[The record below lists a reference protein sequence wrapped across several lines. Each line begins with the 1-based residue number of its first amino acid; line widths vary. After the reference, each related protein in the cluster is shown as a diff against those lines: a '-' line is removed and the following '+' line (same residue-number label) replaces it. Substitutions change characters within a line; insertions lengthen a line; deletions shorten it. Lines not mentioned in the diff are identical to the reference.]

1 MMNLL
6 RGRGQQKVQR
16 KNERGATQ
24 VLPETVWA
32 DDSLAPG
39 IPPEGSVVVTI
50 TRQLGSGG
58 VEIGRKV
65 ARECGLHYV
74 DHQIID
80 EVARRLGVQVQQAAR
95 QDEYT
100 AGIAGQ
106 IFEALQRSSPFTANY
121 SRLFEPP
128 QVSEQSKELAYL
140 HLTQKV
146 ILELATQGNA
156 LIVGRGSQFLLHG
169 APRTLH
175 IYVFAP
181 IPNRIEN
188 VMRRFRVDRQRA
200 EELIEQRDYQ
210 YDSYLL
216 RYYGADGHQ
225 PGLYHL
231 LINTGLFSVDLAAG
245 LIRQALAVAKE
256 IRI

>member
-1 MMNLL
+1 MIQKEIFRYNEGRLMMNLL

-58 VEIGRKV
+58 VEIGRIV

-80 EVARRLGVQVQQAAR
+80 EVARRLGVQVQQAAL

-100 AGIAGQ
+100 AGVAAHIL
-106 IFEALQRSSPFTANY
+106 EAMQWSNPLTVNY
-121 SRLFEPP
+121 QALFDP
-128 QVSEQSKELAYL
+128 QQTTQVQSKELAY
-140 HLTQKV
+140 
-146 ILELATQGNA
+146 
-156 LIVGRGSQFLLHG
+156 
-169 APRTLH
+169 
-175 IYVFAP
+175 
-181 IPNRIEN
+181 
-188 VMRRFRVDRQRA
+188 
-200 EELIEQRDYQ
+200 
-210 YDSYLL
+210 
-216 RYYGADGHQ
+216 
-225 PGLYHL
+225 
-231 LINTGLFSVDLAAG
+231 
-245 LIRQALAVAKE
+245 
-256 IRI
+256 

>member
-1 MMNLL
+1 MIQKEILRYNEGRLMMNLL

-58 VEIGRKV
+58 VEIGRIV

-100 AGIAGQ
+100 AGVAGQ
-106 IFEALQRSSPFTANY
+106 IFEACSAA
-121 SRLFEPP
+121 
-128 QVSEQSKELAYL
+128 V
-140 HLTQKV
+140 
-146 ILELATQGNA
+146 
-156 LIVGRGSQFLLHG
+156 LL
-169 APRTLH
+169 L
-175 IYVFAP
+175 P
-181 IPNRIEN
+181 ITPDCLSH
-188 VMRRFRVDRQRA
+188 RRFQSNLKNSRTYA
-200 EELIEQRDYQ
+200 
-210 YDSYLL
+210 
-216 RYYGADGHQ
+216 
-225 PGLYHL
+225 
-231 LINTGLFSVDLAAG
+231 
-245 LIRQALAVAKE
+245 
-256 IRI
+256 

>member
-16 KNERGATQ
+16 KNERGA
-24 VLPETVWA
+24 
-32 DDSLAPG
+32 
-39 IPPEGSVVVTI
+39 
-50 TRQLGSGG
+50 
-58 VEIGRKV
+58 
-65 ARECGLHYV
+65 
-74 DHQIID
+74 
-80 EVARRLGVQVQQAAR
+80 

-100 AGIAGQ
+100 AGVAGQ

-140 HLTQKV
+140 RLTQKV

-181 IPNRIEN
+181 MPYRIEN

-200 EELIEQRDYQ
+200 SELIEQRDYQ

-256 IRI
+256 IRN